1 MKKLFFLFSM
11 LFALSVGQMFAAT
24 KTEGFETATAGSNYQ
39 STVTVS
45 TAQSDCGISWEIYY
59 GTISTNSKIAGNN
72 SAALRLY
79 TTANY
84 GYLKTTTAINGL
96 TQVSFKAKAATT
108 NSASIKIDVKYS
120 TDGTNWSPMKLTSAS
135 GSNYTAQNVASSAT
149 SYTAYIPTG
158 VSGDIY
164 FQIAINSGSTKPS
177 SKNAQLTIDDVM
189 FTYTPAT
196 SGTCLTPTFSPVAGT
211 YEGTQ
216 NVTITSTDEAT
227 IYYTIDGTTPTTSSS
242 VYSSAIAVNA
252 NTTIKAFATKSGFT
266 DSQVGEATYTITK
279 GPDVTLDFTSNTN
292 WNFPNGQNN
301 IEESE
306 NSFTNGD
313 YTIKVAG
320 SSGKG
325 YYFNSGKLL
334 IGQSGAYI
342 VLPTFETPIEK
353 IVCPGVSGASGKV
366 TWNIYKGTTAVCS
379 EVTGC
384 TTDQTFE
391 FENPEEN
398 NQYTIRVTNGN
409 NLQISKIKIYYGEA
423 PAVAKPTISGDES
436 FVSTTTITISHADAD
451 AIYYTTNGD
460 APTTSSTQYSEPFT
474 LNATS
479 TVKAIAVKGSDV
491 SAVAEKTF
499 DKIVPMTVA
508 QAKSAVDAAT
518 SNTLANQYVKGIIS
532 QVDGFNSTYNS
543 ITYWISDDGTTTNQF
558 EVYSGKGLNNT
569 NFSAATD
576 LNVGDDVTVFGIIKL
591 YNSTYEFDKNNYIVA
606 RKPIAVLS
614 WSDLVEGAFTASL
627 EGENTYPT
635 LNKPNGISVTYNS
648 SNTAIATISAEGA
661 ITPKAIGQ
669 TTITA
674 TFAGND
680 SYKANSVSY
689 SLNVASS
696 VVRVNVTF
704 EENGGS
710 AVDDLTEQ
718 TNLPSP
724 LPAITKAGKNFG
736 GWYTDSEFNTPAE
749 AGASI
754 TENTTLY
761 AQWLEPYTVA
771 QALSIIN
778 AYADNGTS
786 DGDVY
791 VAGIISQIDSYNSQY
806 HSITYWISDD
816 GETTTQLEVYSGKG
830 LNGANFSSVDDLTT
844 GDQVIIYGQLK
855 KYVKN
860 STTTPEINQ
869 NNQLYS
875 RQHEDVVVDVERVT
889 LNETTISL
897 IEGKTATLIATVLP
911 NNAPD
916 KSVRWISNNEAVA
929 TVAAGVVTAVAEG
942 TTTIRATS
950 VADDTKY
957 AECTVTVTSQPGND
971 DIRGNWIRVT
981 DASTLKVGM
990 KIIIASI
997 VDDEVFTIGMTQNTN
1012 NRSAV
1017 DGATVDGNQLTPADG
1032 TAVFTLEAG
1041 TEENTFA
1048 FKSSENEYLY
1058 AASSSKNYLRSQNTN
1073 DANGS
1078 WTISI
1083 TNGAAIVTAQG
1094 SNTRN
1099 LMRYNSSDNL
1109 FSCYASGQKDV
1120 VLYALETY
1128 ERTGLEVGRHYTICL
1143 PKKIIAVRGAT
1154 FWGINNGDAT
1164 AVYMELQQP
1173 PFEAGTPFIFYATAS
1188 TLEVVYEGDE
1198 TTETISN
1205 GALRG
1210 TLTDMNHD
1218 ALVAAGSQVY
1228 LMYNN
1233 ALHPLGTNNHLDAN
1247 RAYLLFEE
1255 LQAGAPAPGR
1265 QVKRMPL
1272 QTDVTTGIEDA
1283 EASAQPKKM
1292 LIDGQLFIRCG
1303 EKLYNATGSMV
1314 K

>member
-1 MKKLFFLFSM
+1 MKNITFFLSM
-11 LFALSVGQMFAAT
+11 LMLL
-24 KTEGFETATAGSNYQ
+24 
-39 STVTVS
+39 
-45 TAQSDCGISWEIYY
+45 
-59 GTISTNSKIAGNN
+59 TISTNSAWGAEATY
-72 SAALRLY
+72 SM
-79 TTANY
+79 TPD
-84 GYLKTTTAINGL
+84 KTTTG
-96 TQVSFKAKAATT
+96 
-108 NSASIKIDVKYS
+108 
-120 TDGTNWSPMKLTSAS
+120 
-135 GSNYTAQNVASSAT
+135 SSAT
-149 SYTAYIPTG
+149 SYITTLTEFTCDGIKWKMN
-158 VSGDIY
+158 
-164 FQIAINSGSTKPS
+164 QWNPS
-177 SKNAQLTIDDVM
+177 SLQVKTNQSSAASEFRFYNTTAFSGKITKVVVKFSALTLSNTNTTGFKFVGGTSEVSSTTGGTDGTWNDTDKTLTWTPSTSDN
-189 FTYTPAT
+189 FTYFAMYQNGKVATGTNKLAT
-196 SGTCLTPTFSPVAGT
+196 SDAIVVTYETSGGGNTLLPPTFSPTAGT

-216 NVTITSTDEAT
+216 NVTITSTEGAT
-227 IYYTIDGTTPTTSSS
+227 IYYTTDGSTPTINSN
-242 VYSSAIAVNA
+242 VYSSAITVNA
-252 NTTIKAFATKSGFT
+252 DMTIKAYAVKSGLT
-266 DSQVGEATYTITK
+266 DSEIATAEYIITE
-279 GPDVTLDFTSNTN
+279 GPDLLLDFTDNTD
-292 WNFPNGQNN
+292 WNFPLGSTNK
-301 IEESE
+301 IVEERIYSKDGY
-306 NSFTNGD
+306 S
-313 YTIKVAG
+313 IKVAG
-320 SSGKG
+320 STGNG
-325 YYFNSGKLL
+325 YYFNDGKLL
-334 IGQSGAYI
+334 LGKTGAYI
-342 VLPTFETPIEK
+342 TLPTFEYPVEK

-724 LPAITKAGKNFG
+724 LPATTKAGKNFG

-771 QALSIIN
+771 QALAIIN
-778 AYADNGTS
+778 VYADNGTS

-830 LNGANFSSVDDLTT
+830 LNGATFNSADDLTV
-844 GDQVIIYGQLK
+844 GDQVVVYGQLK
-855 KYVKN
+855 KFVKN

-875 RQHEDVVVDVERVT
+875 RQHEEIAITSIT
-889 LNETTISL
+889 LNETSL
-897 IEGKTATLIATVLP
+897 TLKEGKDFTLEATIAPNNASDKSVIWASSNTLIATVE
-911 NNAPD
+911 D
-916 KSVRWISNNEAVA
+916 GVISAVA
-929 TVAAGVVTAVAEG
+929 IGRVTI
-942 TTTIRATS
+942 TCTS
-950 VADDTKY
+950 VADPTIT
-957 AECTVTVTSQPGND
+957 ATCSVTVTDPNARTGALAVFKKVTSTAEIND
-971 DIRGNWIRVT
+971 GEYLIVYDGENSAVAFDGALETLDAVSNTISVT
-981 DASTLKVGM
+981 IENDMIVAYDDAAFTIDATAKTIKSHSGKYIGQTSNANGLVSNASTSYENTM
-990 KIIIASI
+990 SI
-997 VDDEVFTIGMTQNTN
+997 D
-1012 NRSAV
+1012 
-1017 DGATVDGNQLTPADG
+1017 
-1032 TAVFTLEAG
+1032 
-1041 TEENTFA
+1041 EENFVAVSGGAYLRYNATSGQERFRY
-1048 FKSSENEYLY
+1048 FKSSTYTSQKAIQLY
-1058 AASSSKNYLRSQNTN
+1058 KKVEPT
-1073 DANGS
+1073 
-1078 WTISI
+1078 SI
-1083 TNGAAIVTAQG
+1083 RGDLTEGKWG
-1094 SNTRN
+1094 
-1099 LMRYNSSDNL
+1099 
-1109 FSCYASGQKDV
+1109 
-1120 VLYALETY
+1120 
-1128 ERTGLEVGRHYTICL
+1128 TICPQKKVLL
-1143 PKKIIAVRGAT
+1143 PSGASFFTIAYVGME
-1154 FWGINNGDAT
+1154 NGVPYKVFFD
-1164 AVYMELQQP
+1164 EI
-1173 PFEAGTPFIFYATAS
+1173 G
-1188 TLEVVYEGDE
+1188 EGE
-1198 TTETISN
+1198 S
-1205 GALRG
+1205 
-1210 TLTDMNHD
+1210 
-1218 ALVAAGSQVY
+1218 
-1228 LMYNN
+1228 
-1233 ALHPLGTNNHLDAN
+1233 
-1247 RAYLLFEE
+1247 
-1255 LQAGAPAPGR
+1255 LQAGQPYVYIANDDAIKGVPSGDPVAEGSNDHGFIGVLSDFTFQVSDAASQNKYYVIYENQIRLCGDGWFKLLAGRAYIDVKDPNLLTQETAAPAPGR
-1265 QVKRMPL
+1265 RRISLSNPQAP
-1272 QTDVTTGIEDA
+1272 QTATGIDA
-1283 EASAQPKKM
+1283 IESNGKTVKVM
-1292 LIDGQLFIRCG
+1292 IGEQLFILRDG
-1303 EKLYNATGSMV
+1303 KLYDTTGRLV